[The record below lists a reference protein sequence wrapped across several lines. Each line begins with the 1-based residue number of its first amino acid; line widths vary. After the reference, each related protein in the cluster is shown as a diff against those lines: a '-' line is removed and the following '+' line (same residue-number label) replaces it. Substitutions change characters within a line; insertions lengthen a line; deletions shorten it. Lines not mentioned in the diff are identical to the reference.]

1 MDHSYFEGIN
11 LNSYVRMILL
21 IYKKKMVRDKGLRQ
35 HQSFM
40 MHMRP

>member
-1 MDHSYFEGIN
+1 
-11 LNSYVRMILL
+11 MILL